1 MAEQLPIST
10 ASNQQYGQRL
20 AQQRAQEAVPMG
32 TPPTSVPS
40 PVQQR
45 PRTAPGSLTPLTAP
59 TTRPNEPITAGA
71 NFGAGPTALG
81 AGIPMMLSQGAMA
94 VEELRQ
100 IAQIFPTDDL
110 LDLLDTY
117 GNEL

>member
-1 MAEQLPIST
+1 MAEQLPVTT

-32 TPPTSVPS
+32 QSPTTVPS
-40 PVQQR
+40 PVRQR

-59 TTRPNEPITAGA
+59 TGRPNEPITAGA
-71 NFGAGPTALG
+71 NFGPGPTALG
-81 AGIPMMLSQGAMA
+81 AGIPMMPSQGAMA
-94 VEELRQ
+94 VDELRQ

>member
-1 MAEQLPIST
+1 MAEQLPVTT

-40 PVQQR
+40 PIRQQ

-59 TTRPNEPITAGA
+59 TGRPNEPITAGA

-81 AGIPMMLSQGAMA
+81 AGIPMMPSQGAMA
-94 VEELRQ
+94 VDELRQ

>member
-40 PVQQR
+40 PIRQQ

-59 TTRPNEPITAGA
+59 TGRPNEPITAGA

-81 AGIPMMLSQGAMA
+81 AGIPMMPSQGAMA
-94 VEELRQ
+94 VDELRQ

>member
-1 MAEQLPIST
+1 MAEQLPVTT
-10 ASNQQYGQRL
+10 ANNQQYGQRL

-32 TPPTSVPS
+32 QSPTTVPS
-40 PVQQR
+40 PVRQR
-45 PRTAPGSLTPLTAP
+45 PRTAPGTLTPLTAP
-59 TTRPNEPITAGA
+59 TGRPDEPITAGA
-71 NFGAGPTALG
+71 NFGPGPTALG

-110 LDLLDTY
+110 LYLLDTY